1 MINNALLYLF
11 LGCALT
17 GAAAMVL
24 LRHPMHVAIALVSTM
39 LALAGVYGLVGAH
52 AVAIFQ
58 VLIYV
63 GAVMVFMVYVIMLL
77 DARDTRYES
86 QYTRLFVPA
95 FILFVL
101 LLTLVVDKAI
111 GWVKPALAPR
121 SYGVQAFSIDF
132 LNEYWV
138 HFELVS
144 VLLVAAVVASL
155 AVVRAGKDPHG

>member
-1 MINNALLYLF
+1 MNSALLYVF

-24 LRHPMHVAIALVSTM
+24 LRHPMHVAVALVATM

-77 DARDTRYES
+77 DARDTTYES
-86 QYTRLFVPA
+86 QYTRFMAPA
-95 FILFVL
+95 FVLFIL

-111 GWVKPALAPR
+111 GWVKPALQPR
-121 SYGVQAFSIDF
+121 SYGVQAFAIDF
-132 LNEYWV
+132 LESYWLY
-138 HFELVS
+138 FELVS
-144 VLLVAAVVASL
+144 LLLVAAVVASL
-155 AVVRAGKDPHG
+155 AVVRAGKEHHG